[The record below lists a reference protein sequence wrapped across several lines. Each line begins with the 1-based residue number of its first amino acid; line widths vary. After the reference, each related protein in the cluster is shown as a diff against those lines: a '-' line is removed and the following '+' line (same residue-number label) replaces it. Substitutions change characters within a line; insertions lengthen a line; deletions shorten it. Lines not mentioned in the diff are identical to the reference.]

1 MRSDIESFPCRIG
14 FAIARRLGLDGA
26 AVMVS
31 SRKQHNVDKAVEKL
45 KEDSINVAGMV
56 CHVGK
61 EEDRKQLIQEVNH
74 IAIHIKGWC
83 LRIPLKKHD
92 QRNNISQN

>member
-1 MRSDIESFPCRIG
+1 
-14 FAIARRLGLDGA
+14 
-26 AVMVS
+26 MVS

-61 EEDRKQLIQEVNH
+61 EEDRKQLIQEVSSH
-74 IAIHIKGWC
+74 
-83 LRIPLKKHD
+83 
-92 QRNNISQN
+92 SQYGLIYEKILNKLILCY

>member
-1 MRSDIESFPCRIG
+1 MKLDVVSFPCSIG
-14 FAIARRLGLDGA
+14 LAIARRLGLDGA

-31 SRKQHNVDKAVEKL
+31 SRKQHNVDKAVEML

-61 EEDRKQLIQEVNH
+61 EEDRKQLIQKVSH
-74 IAIHIKGWC
+74 MLFT
-83 LRIPLKKHD
+83 LRGGV
-92 QRNNISQN
+92 